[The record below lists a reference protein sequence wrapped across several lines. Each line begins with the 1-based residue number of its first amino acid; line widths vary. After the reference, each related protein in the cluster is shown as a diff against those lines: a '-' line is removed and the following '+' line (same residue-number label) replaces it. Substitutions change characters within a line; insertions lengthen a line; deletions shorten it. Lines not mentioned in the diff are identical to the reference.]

1 MERLIIINYRSGGPG
16 KFSTIIRDIQGM
28 KKFADDII
36 LDSYKLICKLKM
48 KQKKKRKDKKRKEE
62 EKRK

>member
-48 KQKKKRKDKKRKEE
+48 KKEKDKKRKEE